1 MGRFSLL
8 IFERRTL
15 PERCII
21 YGGAYVPSRKQA
33 IRALFDKWKFV
44 KGHWIP
50 YAFAKKR
57 RREFLILFNIYG
69 ASMTLEALH
78 LLKDGGVRKVFFIGS
93 MFAKQMPI
101 GTLVL
106 PVKVID
112 RAGIVLVD
120 EPARAAV
127 GQDKSSVRTLEL
139 VLRHFQQS
147 YRKAKIVSVPC
158 VLHAVN
164 RVREFVESNS
174 DIEGVEMESSTF
186 MHFSKKLGMKSFAA
200 LYVSDNKSV
209 DVISGAKTVRI
220 ARRKAL
226 RCLTSVALRAL

>member
-1 MGRFSLL
+1 M
-8 IFERRTL
+8 
-15 PERCII
+15 
-21 YGGAYVPSRKQA
+21 A
-33 IRALFDKWKFV
+33 
-44 KGHWIP
+44 

-57 RREFLILFNIYG
+57 RREFLSLFNIYG
-69 ASMTLEALH
+69 ASMTLEVLH
-78 LLKDGGVRKVFFIGS
+78 LLKDGGVTKVFFIGS

-127 GQDKSSVRTLEL
+127 GQDKSSVRRLEF
-139 VLRHFQQS
+139 VLRHFQQT

-158 VLHAVN
+158 VLHTIN
-164 RVREFVESNS
+164 RVRELVESS
-174 DIEGVEMESSTF
+174 ADIEGVEMETSTF
-186 MHFSKKLGMKSFAA
+186 IHFSKKLGIKSYAA

-226 RCLTSVALRAL
+226 GVLTSAALRAL